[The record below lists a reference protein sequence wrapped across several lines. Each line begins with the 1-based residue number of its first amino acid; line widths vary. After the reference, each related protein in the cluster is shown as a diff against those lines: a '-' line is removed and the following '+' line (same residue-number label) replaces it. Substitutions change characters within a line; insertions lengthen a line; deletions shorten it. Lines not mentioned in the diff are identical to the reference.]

1 VSTPKRSDPPPN
13 PGARETPRAPVGD
26 ASHESPADYPILTE
40 IVESATEPPTGSR
53 NIGLEELERELRI
66 ELVNHM
72 AADLEQQI
80 ESRVYG
86 RLSASIEEIAGR
98 VRNELFTEVR
108 RAVREVVAEVLAEEK
123 KRAQTGSPLPGRS
136 GLRNR

>member
-1 VSTPKRSDPPPN
+1 VSTSKRSDPIVN
-13 PGARETPRAPVGD
+13 RSARETPRTPAAEVGQ
-26 ASHESPADYPILTE
+26 ESPADYPILTE
-40 IVESATEPPTGSR
+40 IVESAVPPSLGPR

-66 ELVNHM
+66 ELVNQM

-123 KRAQTGSPLPGRS
+123 KRAQTGSPLSGRTAP
-136 GLRNR
+136 RNR